1 MASISTT
8 ANATGQAT
16 AAVVILNWLLTG
28 HPTPIPTDV
37 AVAMG
42 GYLALIGHA
51 VEQAV
56 EAAYAKWMAR
66 LQSAPATLAAKIDI
80 AS

>member
-1 MASISTT
+1 MANMGKISTT

-16 AAVVILNWLLTG
+16 AAVVILNWWLTG

-42 GYLALIGHA
+42 GYLALVGHS
-51 VEQAV
+51 VEVLA
-56 EAAYAKWMAR
+56 EIIYEWAAEKYGPK
-66 LQSAPATLAAKIDI
+66 KDI
-80 AS
+80 AP